1 MDFVANSFARV
12 IAMAHGEILA
22 DGAPAEVFQ
31 NHTVLEKAALA
42 APPLYELLEELE
54 AMQA

>member
-22 DGAPAEVFQ
+22 DGAPAEVFR
-31 NHTVLEKAALA
+31 NHPVLEKAALA

-54 AMQA
+54 AM